1 MIACRRIVATSA
13 LVTALLCAMAIE
25 ALAQRCQPRRALPRI
40 VLTTLGAC
48 EFDPETLHFAG
59 DAEQQAKCLMRSAT
73 EKRNLG
79 ARLEAL
85 PPPLATRLGQQS
97 ALPDREAL
105 AAHLAEL
112 GLAWDY
118 APFLWQPLSRARDN
132 DPEAPQAR
140 YFVIHDTSG
149 PNFGRRPFPVDLDEH
164 RGINNLGRHR
174 CSDGWEPAHVII
186 NRAGAMLL
194 GHELNEP
201 WRATRFE
208 RATRFGTDLKGLF
221 LHIELVQPRRSQ
233 PGRGR
238 RNDAIAPTPGFSE
251 IQYDRLA
258 LVYTIASVR
267 AGRWL
272 IPAFHIAIDSGIRG
286 GHDDPQ
292 NFEIADF
299 AASIERL
306 GKRLARP
313 TEPVIAETQIAPV
326 VETLVVAEQ
335 PEPAAD
341 TPAIEEAP
349 EPALETAAIEPAP
362 SPPAEQPPA
371 EEVVVAEQRPEPA
384 REPIVTEPRV
394 AEPPVAEPPAAE
406 PPAVQIQIAQNTQAQ
421 VAQQQVEPAAGP
433 PPTGRTGHGDN
444 HRLAPVS
451 SFKFVPEMF
460 LLFPLGCAILATRGR
475 DKHGPA
481 GRDGRV

>member
-1 MIACRRIVATSA
+1 MIACRRTVATSA
-13 LVTALLCAMAIE
+13 LVAALLCGMAIE
-25 ALAQRCQPRRALPRI
+25 ALAQRCQPRRALARI
-40 VLTTLGAC
+40 VLTTLGPC

-59 DAEQQAKCLMRSAT
+59 DAEHQAKCLMRSAT
-73 EKRNLG
+73 AKRNLG
-79 ARLEAL
+79 AHLESL
-85 PPPLATRLGQQS
+85 PPPLASRLGQQS
-97 ALPDREAL
+97 PLPDREAL
-105 AAHLAEL
+105 ATHLAEL
-112 GLAWDY
+112 GLVWDY
-118 APFLWQPLSRARDN
+118 APFLWQPLSRARNN

-149 PNFGRRPFPVDLDEH
+149 PNFGRRPFPVNLDEH

-194 GHELNEP
+194 GHELSEP

-221 LHIELVQPRRSQ
+221 LHVELVQPRRSQ

-258 LVYTIASVR
+258 LIYTIASVR

-272 IPAFHIAIDSGIRG
+272 VPAFHIAIDSGIRG

-292 NFEIADF
+292 NFEIATF
-299 AASIERL
+299 AASIARLAKQLERL
-306 GKRLARP
+306 VEPAVAEAR
-313 TEPVIAETQIAPV
+313 IAPPI
-326 VETLVVAEQ
+326 ETPVVAEQ
-335 PEPAAD
+335 PEPAAA
-341 TPAIEEAP
+341 TPPVEEAP
-349 EPALETAAIEPAP
+349 EPAIETSAAEPTPAP
-362 SPPAEQPPA
+362 QAEQPPA
-371 EEVVVAEQRPEPA
+371 QEAEEMVVAEQRPEPA
-384 REPIVTEPRV
+384 
-394 AEPPVAEPPAAE
+394 AEPTAVPAA
-406 PPAVQIQIAQNTQAQ
+406 QTQ
-421 VAQQQVEPAAGP
+421 VAPITQDQLAERQVTQNVEPAAGP
-433 PPTGRTGHGDN
+433 PITARSGDGAS
-444 HRLAPVS
+444 HLASPIGLN
-451 SFKFVPEMF
+451 FVPEMF
-460 LLFPLGCAILATRGR
+460 LLFPLGCAILVTRGR